1 MTTTHQIDTGSTQS
15 VTPPASASGTTS
27 PDVQQVMRR
36 LTRIWGD
43 FEGRLRAVP
52 IIADAHAGR
61 IRLSDYRTLLK
72 DHYAQVIE
80 GSGWISRAAS
90 SVSRPYLE
98 QRSLFLRHAVT
109 EHRDYEMLARDYAA
123 CDGNPDDLADARK
136 NLGSMALSAW
146 MYHRA
151 SQPNPFD
158 LLGAMFIIEG
168 LGQWFARSFAEAVTA
183 SLSLNDAQTGFY
195 RYHADHDPDHLA
207 ELEEVLGSGVLD
219 IPGMA
224 DTLVETAAVTARL
237 YLLQLEEVGHYG

>member
-1 MTTTHQIDTGSTQS
+1 MKNDGG
-15 VTPPASASGTTS
+15 AN

-36 LTRIWGD
+36 LTRIWGE
-43 FEGRLRAVP
+43 FEGRLRSVS

-90 SVSRPYLE
+90 SVGRPYLE

-123 CDGNPDDLADARK
+123 CDGDPADLDNARK

-168 LGQWFARSFAEAVTA
+168 LGQWFARSFADAVTG
-183 SLSLNDAQTGFY
+183 SLGLNETQTGFY

-207 ELEEVLGSGVLD
+207 ELEAVLGSGVLD
-219 IPGMA
+219 IPEVA
-224 DTLVETAAVTARL
+224 DTLIETAAVTARL
-237 YLLQLEEVGHYG
+237 YVLQLEEVGHYG

>member
-1 MTTTHQIDTGSTQS
+1 MN
-15 VTPPASASGTTS
+15 SAICSGT
-27 PDVQQVMRR
+27 DVQHVMRR
-36 LTRIWGD
+36 LTRIWSE
-43 FEGRLRAVP
+43 FESRLRAVP

-61 IRLSDYRTLLK
+61 IRLADYRTLLK

-109 EHRDYEMLARDYAA
+109 EHRDYEMLVRDFAA
-123 CDGNPDDLADARK
+123 CEGDLNELVDARK

-183 SLSLNDAQTGFY
+183 NLSLTEAQTGFY

-207 ELEEVLGSGVLD
+207 ELEALLGSGVLE
-219 IPGMA
+219 IPDMA